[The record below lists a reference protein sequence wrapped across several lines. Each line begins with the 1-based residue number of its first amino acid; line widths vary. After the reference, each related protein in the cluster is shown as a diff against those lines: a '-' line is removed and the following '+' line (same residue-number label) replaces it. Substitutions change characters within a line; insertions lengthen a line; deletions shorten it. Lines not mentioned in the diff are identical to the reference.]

1 MELVTGK
8 GATDHVSSAD
18 MASLYRG
25 LLIADDA
32 VLDTGDKLACTMLD
46 ANTAEIGTGDC
57 MLQAHHARVEVAEQL
72 TVRSGSQGFNRN
84 DLIVARYTLGDNN
97 VQAVYLAVI
106 EGTAVAGTAS
116 DPAYAE
122 GDIDGGDTLVE
133 FPIWRIPISGV
144 NVGTPE
150 RIMPTVDTLQSQITR
165 VRESVAQKYLGSVNG
180 TTAFPLNLDD
190 FNELFIAVQYVYG
203 SAQTI
208 FQWQTSLVKS
218 QIEPLGPTGYHFI
231 RLGDISSTCIIGV
244 TSSLVVLNTLLFK
257 PNSSTPAEDVIN
269 SATTYFYAR

>member
-84 DLIVARYTLGDNN
+84 DLVVARYTLGDNN

-150 RIMPTVDTLQSQITR
+150 RIMPTVDTLQGQIAS
-165 VRESVAQKYLGSVNG
+165 VRESVSGLSSSVSSLNSSVSALGARLSNNRLSFTWGEVSGSTHIKTYIDGVYLG
-180 TTAFPLNLDD
+180 
-190 FNELFIAVQYVYG
+190 YVDLI
-203 SAQTI
+203 Q
-208 FQWQTSLVKS
+208 
-218 QIEPLGPTGYHFI
+218 
-231 RLGDISSTCIIGV
+231 
-244 TSSLVVLNTLLFK
+244 
-257 PNSSTPAEDVIN
+257 
-269 SATTYFYAR
+269 